1 MKKVVFIS
9 GVVLVNLILLMVA
22 ASTFNPLN
30 LPLTELKYFSGFNI
44 AMLFPGNPIDVFM
57 LYGSV
62 IGLVMVN
69 RFVYK
74 NRTVQ

>member
-1 MKKVVFIS
+1 MKKVVFIA

-22 ASTFNPLN
+22 VSTFNPLN
-30 LPLTELKYFSGFNI
+30 LPLTELKYFGGFNL

-69 RFVYK
+69 RFLYK
-74 NRTVQ
+74 TRASR

>member
-9 GVVLVNLILLMVA
+9 GLVLVNLILAMVVV
-22 ASTFNPLN
+22 STFNPLN
-30 LPLTELKYFSGFNI
+30 LPLTELKYFGGFNI
-44 AMLFPGNPIDVFM
+44 AMLFPGHPVDVFM
-57 LYGSV
+57 LYGSI
-62 IGLVMVN
+62 IGLVTVN

>member
-1 MKKVVFIS
+1 MKKIVFIS
-9 GVVLVNLILLMVA
+9 GVVLVNLILVMVA

-30 LPLTELKYFSGFNI
+30 LPLTELKYFGGFNI
-44 AMLFPGNPIDVFM
+44 AMLFPGHPVDVFM

-62 IGLVMVN
+62 IALVAVN
-69 RFVYK
+69 RFLYK